1 MIALALALALALA
14 AGPATTP
21 SPPAL
26 SPDTREAAIQSY
38 LGAIDRP
45 VTDEAWRSL
54 GPDAIPTL
62 ARVAE
67 DPGEFPTRRALA
79 LQGLAALGGDR
90 AEAVHL
96 AQLHAP
102 GAPRIVRHGAIRGLG
117 RLLPADRLAREVK
130 PLLADGDP
138 GARATAAEV
147 LAAGAPGACDAIR
160 AQAGKEGGATRA
172 RFGKALERC
181 SR

>member
-1 MIALALALALALA
+1 MIPLVLALALA
-14 AGPATTP
+14 ADPAATP
-21 SPPAL
+21 L
-26 SPDTREAAIQSY
+26 SPEGRESAIQSY

-45 VTDEAWRSL
+45 VTDGAWRAL
-54 GPDAIPTL
+54 GPEAIPTL

-67 DPGEFPTRRALA
+67 DPREFPTRRALA

-96 AQLHAP
+96 AQLRAP
-102 GAPRIVRHGAIRGLG
+102 GTPRIVRHGAIRGLG

-130 PLLADGDP
+130 PLLADRDP
-138 GARATAAEV
+138 GVRATAAEV
-147 LAAGAPGACDAIR
+147 LAASAPGRACDAIR
-160 AQAGKEGGATRA
+160 AQAAREGGAAKA

-181 SR
+181 DR